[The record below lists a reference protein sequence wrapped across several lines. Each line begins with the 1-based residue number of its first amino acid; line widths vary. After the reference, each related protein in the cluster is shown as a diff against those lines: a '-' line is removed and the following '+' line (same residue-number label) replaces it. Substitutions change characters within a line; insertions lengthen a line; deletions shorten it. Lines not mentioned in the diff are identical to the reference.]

1 MTKKE
6 LKALEIVLDFVE
18 RWNKQDK
25 EVEVAHAH
33 HLLETL
39 LIPKNKSLSELF
51 EGMNDIYSNF
61 SKSAN
66 NIITKQE
73 LQANEK

>member
-39 LIPKNKSLSELF
+39 LQPKEKSLSELF
-51 EGMNDIYSNF
+51 EGMNEIYSNF
-61 SKSAN
+61 SKN
-66 NIITKQE
+66 VDNLIK
-73 LQANEK
+73 N